1 MTAAK
6 KSPLPRHP
14 APRNAASRHDLLDS
28 SRGSVDETISL
39 FYLGYRAGVAGP
51 KKVLDKLGF
60 GRPHHRVL
68 YVVAR
73 QPGIAIA
80 SLIDLLEVSRQA
92 LHRPMRDLFAQ
103 GYLVQKPSPT
113 NRRLALLT
121 LTPKGAALESRLTDL
136 QYDAFAKA
144 FAAAG
149 PEAEQQWKAVMR
161 ALAEQ
166 VRPAFTV

>member
-6 KSPLPRHP
+6 KTP
-14 APRNAASRHDLLDS
+14 ASRHDILES

-73 QPGIAIA
+73 RPGIAITN
-80 SLIDLLEVSRQA
+80 LIDMLEVTRQA
-92 LHRPMRDLFAQ
+92 LHRPMRDLIAQ
-103 GYLVQKPSPT
+103 GYLLQKPAPT

-121 LTPKGAALESRLTDL
+121 LTPKGAALESKLTEL

-149 PEAEQQWKAVMR
+149 PEAERQWKAVMR
-161 ALAEQ
+161 VLAEQ

>member
-1 MTAAK
+1 MTVAKRTPSPPRGTAA
-6 KSPLPRHP
+6 
-14 APRNAASRHDLLDS
+14 RHDILAS

-73 QPGIAIA
+73 RPGIAIA
-80 SLIDLLEVSRQA
+80 SLIDMLEVTRQA
-92 LHRPMRDLFAQ
+92 LHRPMRDLIAQ
-103 GYLVQKPSPT
+103 GYLVQKPAPT
-113 NRRLALLT
+113 NRRLTLLT
-121 LTPKGAALESRLTDL
+121 LTPKGAALESKLTDL
-136 QYDAFAKA
+136 QYDAFARA
-144 FAAAG
+144 FAATG

-166 VRPAFTV
+166 VRPAITI

>member
-1 MTAAK
+1 M
-6 KSPLPRHP
+6 P
-14 APRNAASRHDLLDS
+14 APKKNTAPQSPRGHLLDS
-28 SRGSVDETISL
+28 PLQGSVHETISL

-51 KKVLDKLGF
+51 KKMLDKLEF

-73 QPGIAIA
+73 RPGISIT

-92 LHRPMRDLFAQ
+92 LHRPMRDLIEQ
-103 GYLVQKPSPT
+103 GYLAQKPAPT
-113 NRRLALLT
+113 NRRIALLT
-121 LTPKGAALESRLTDL
+121 LTPKGAALESKLTEL
-136 QYDAFAKA
+136 QYEAFAKA

-149 PEAEQQWKAVMR
+149 PEAERQWKAVMR

>member
-1 MTAAK
+1 M
-6 KSPLPRHP
+6 P
-14 APRNAASRHDLLDS
+14 APKKNTAPQSPRGGLQDS
-28 SRGSVDETISL
+28 PAQSSVHETISL

-51 KKVLDKLGF
+51 KKVLDKLEF

-73 QPGIAIA
+73 QPGISITA
-80 SLIDLLEVSRQA
+80 LIDLLEVSRQA
-92 LHRPMRDLFAQ
+92 LHRPMRDLIAQ
-103 GYLVQKPSPT
+103 GYLLQKPAPT

-121 LTPKGAALESRLTDL
+121 LTHKGAALESKLTEL

-144 FAAAG
+144 FATAG
-149 PEAEQQWKAVMR
+149 PEAEQHWKAVMR
-161 ALAEQ
+161 ALAGQ